1 MRTFLVAATGL
12 PTILPTTAMVAVVCF
27 WLLALAHL
35 ADIGSFDAD
44 VDLRAWPMG
53 GVPVAV
59 ALSLLTVLAWTLSVS
74 AVVVLSA
81 IGPPGPVTGLLRL
94 VAPVGALLLAWPVT
108 RLLVRPLHRF
118 FPDEQDDPD
127 EPVATRRAQWDRAA

>member
-35 ADIGSFDAD
+35 ADAGSFDAD
-44 VDLRAWPMG
+44 VDLRAWRMD
-53 GVPVAV
+53 GVPVVV
-59 ALSLLTVLAWTLSVS
+59 ALSLLTVLGWTLSVS
-74 AVVVLSA
+74 AVVVLTA
-81 IGPPGPVTGLLRL
+81 VGPPGPVAGPLRL
-94 VAPVGALLLAWPVT
+94 AVPAGALLIAWTAT

-118 FPDEQDDPD
+118 FSDAQDDPD
-127 EPVATRRAQWDRAA
+127 EPVATSRARRARAA